1 MGGYLKQTTIEAR
14 MGFTKNRAKLKL
26 IVRRFLEPLVT
37 YTVCTAP
44 GPLVTGTV
52 CAGPV
57 AAAVGVVV
65 VEMASG
71 LGATFG
77 VQYAK

>member
-1 MGGYLKQTTIEAR
+1 

-44 GPLVTGTV
+44 GPLVTGTGTV

-57 AAAVGVVV
+57 AAAVGVGV

-71 LGATFG
+71 FGATFG
-77 VQYAK
+77 VQYAR